1 MRVRLS
7 VAPATPERLAGTAL
21 IVAWL
26 LGAMNTPKAYS
37 ESHKAEEADPKIG
50 SGLHHDRCE
59 RESATKHMA
68 IPATLRRRAP
78 IRSASPPANG
88 RDDSDADRNDREL
101 EPRNDGA
108 VLVAAHERERSKEE
122 HAVEHGVGERAGQ
135 RSGQKRRPLK
145 QRKIDQRRLRL
156 AFLPDEQKDEHDRG
170 ADRAQKHGRGE
181 SRALKPD

>member
-26 LGAMNTPKAYS
+26 LGAMNTPKSHS
-37 ESHKAEEADPKIG
+37 ESNEAEEADPKIG
-50 SGLHHDRCE
+50 DGSITTAVSAMR
-59 RESATKHMA
+59 ATKHIA

-108 VLVAAHERERSKEE
+108 VLVAAHERERSEEE
-122 HAVEHGVGERAGQ
+122 HAVEHGVGESARQRA
-135 RSGQKRRPLK
+135 GQKRRPLE
-145 QRKIDQRRLRL
+145 QRKIDQRRT
-156 AFLPDEQKDEHDRG
+156 APCSP
-170 ADRAQKHGRGE
+170 A
-181 SRALKPD
+181 